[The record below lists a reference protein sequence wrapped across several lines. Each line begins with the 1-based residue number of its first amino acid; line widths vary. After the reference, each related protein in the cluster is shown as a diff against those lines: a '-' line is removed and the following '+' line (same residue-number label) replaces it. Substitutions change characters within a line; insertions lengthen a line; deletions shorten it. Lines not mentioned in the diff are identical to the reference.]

1 MTAMTNYEPQPQA
14 ELNILTSIDQ
24 AATGIRGAKE
34 SVEGIGERIVPHS
47 PRAQTT
53 TAANSAQPVKGPR
66 RPGTPLHAS
75 RACHSPTD
83 HYGPLNSTMFQSV
96 QSLEAARP

>member
-1 MTAMTNYEPQPQA
+1 MTNHEPQPQA
-14 ELNILTSIDQ
+14 GLNILASIDQ

-34 SVEGIGERIVPHS
+34 SIQGIGKWIVPHS
-47 PRAQTT
+47 PRTQTT
-53 TAANSAQPVKGPR
+53 AAANSAQPVKRPR
-66 RPGTPLHAS
+66 RPATPLHAS